1 MHLSTHLHD
10 HFNQIIQRFRVH
22 DGEDPSLAEK
32 LLKGLKAQK
41 AKHHESKAQSLRWEA
56 PEERTT
62 SPKTVHSDEF
72 RRKEAKR
79 FWRRRKDSEAANTA
93 WNGLSIDERSR
104 YAALAKQNEVY
115 NTAKFAKFNSRIPL
129 APSVEELKFT
139 ITMGPPNPLSL
150 GFQTRR
156 ISLQNWNRY
165 RFDHP
170 RACGGAVTPVPGT
183 PFPFMKLP
191 VELRREIYVHV
202 LHRRL
207 RAVCQLRPDGSADVV
222 GGPIDVRIFAVSRTV
237 FAEAVRVFYETNT
250 FALTPRDRRYRTH
263 IPLFVSQSTR
273 DQVPRPTDS
282 IKSMQVDLG
291 MEYAES
297 PPYVQVDGG
306 QEHWE
311 QVCDFLKDCK
321 NLRKIEIAVWCKDYI
336 YDSAGPGVDQ
346 KIDKLFEMFREIRS
360 ADEAVYS
367 ETTSTHPGVAFVS
380 LYRTRRITGI
390 IDPPRNDRTPRIT
403 DIIDPPGNKSYAAD
417 HRHHDPSQQ
426 RQDPFGMLER
436 ALRLI

>member
-1 MHLSTHLHD
+1 MHLSTRLHD
-10 HFNQIIQRFRVH
+10 RFNHIIQIIRAH

-41 AKHHESKAQSLRWEA
+41 AKHRESKAQSRRWEP
-56 PEERTT
+56 PEVRSA
-62 SPKTVHSDEF
+62 SPKTLHSDDF
-72 RRKEAKR
+72 RRREARR
-79 FWRRRKDSEAANTA
+79 FWRRRNSDDSEAVNIA
-93 WNGLSIDERSR
+93 WNGLSTDERSR

-115 NTAKFAKFNSRIPL
+115 NTAKLAKFNSRIPL

-139 ITMGPPNPLSL
+139 ITMGQPNPIEV

-156 ISLQNWNRY
+156 INLQNWNRY

-170 RACGGAVTPVPGT
+170 RACGGAVTPVPKT
-183 PFPFMKLP
+183 PFPFMRLP
-191 VELRREIYVHV
+191 VELRREVFVHV

-207 RAVCQLRPDGSADVV
+207 RKVCQLRPDGSADVL
-222 GGPIDVRIFAVSRTV
+222 GGPIDVRVFAVSRAV

-273 DQVPRPTDS
+273 HQLPRPTES
-282 IKSMQVDLG
+282 IKRMQVDLG
-291 MEYAES
+291 MAQAPS

-311 QVCDFLKDCK
+311 QVCDFLKNCK

-336 YDSAGPGVDQ
+336 YHRSGPSVDQ
-346 KIDKLFEMFREIRS
+346 KIDQLFGMFRDIS
-360 ADEAVYS
+360 DADRAVFS
-367 ETTSTHPGVAFVS
+367 ETTTTHPGVAFVS
-380 LYRTRRITGI
+380 QFRTRRITGI
-390 IDPPRNDRTPRIT
+390 IFPIGKEKIP
-403 DIIDPPGNKSYAAD
+403 
-417 HRHHDPSQQ
+417 
-426 RQDPFGMLER
+426 
-436 ALRLI
+436 